1 MGKKRPL
8 QVFVGILVAKFFRRG
23 DRDGEVFSEGNSP
36 LPSLPM
42 HVHCDTT
49 GAISNAQD
57 LVKHQLTKY
66 IGIDYFLCSVCNS
79 GSCGFP
85 SLCSF
90 RIAACGFA
98 YQDPY

>member
-8 QVFVGILVAKFFRRG
+8 QVFVGIPVGKLFRRG
-23 DRDGEVFSEGNSP
+23 DRDGEVFPEGNSP

-42 HVHCDTT
+42 HVRCDTT
-49 GAISNAQD
+49 GANSNAQD
-57 LVKHQLTKY
+57 RLKHQLTKY
-66 IGIDYFLCSVCNS
+66 IGIDYFLCLVCNL

-85 SLCSF
+85 SLCAF
-90 RIAACGFA
+90 RIASCGFA